1 MKGKYHIIVQN
12 NRLRYEFDIKRN
24 ITIIRGDSA
33 TGKTTLINMLSSAAA
48 LGESSGIDVICER
61 PCRVL
66 SGSDWQYILPNLHEQ
81 IIFLDEENH
90 FIKTRE
96 FASAIKESDNYYV
109 IITREDLPGL
119 PYAVEEIYG
128 IHTSGKYHDLK
139 RTYNE
144 TYQIY
149 SPEEFTL
156 NVQPDTV
163 IVEDSHSG
171 YDFFKS
177 ICSDT
182 GIICKSAQGKSNL
195 KDTIRSTANTN
206 TLIIADGA
214 AIGSE
219 MNELYQF
226 MKHSPGLKCYLPESF
241 EWIILKSG
249 LIDGRTVQEILL
261 HPEDYIESKT
271 YFSWERYFTSIL
283 TQYTQGT
290 YLSYTKK
297 TLNKSFLHE
306 KSKEAILNVMEGI
319 SFHKE

>member
-1 MKGKYHIIVQN
+1 
-12 NRLRYEFDIKRN
+12 
-24 ITIIRGDSA
+24 
-33 TGKTTLINMLSSAAA
+33 MLSSAAA

-81 IIFLDEENH
+81 IIFLDEENY

-163 IVEDSHSG
+163 IVELHQENTEQ
-171 YDFFKS
+171 S
-177 ICSDT
+177 IPS
-182 GIICKSAQGKSNL
+182 
-195 KDTIRSTANTN
+195 
-206 TLIIADGA
+206 
-214 AIGSE
+214 
-219 MNELYQF
+219 
-226 MKHSPGLKCYLPESF
+226 
-241 EWIILKSG
+241 
-249 LIDGRTVQEILL
+249 
-261 HPEDYIESKT
+261 
-271 YFSWERYFTSIL
+271 
-283 TQYTQGT
+283 
-290 YLSYTKK
+290 
-297 TLNKSFLHE
+297 
-306 KSKEAILNVMEGI
+306 
-319 SFHKE
+319 

>member
-81 IIFLDEENH
+81 IIFLDEENY

-119 PYAVEEIYG
+119 PYSVEEIYG

-171 YDFFKS
+171 YEFFKS
-177 ICSDT
+177 ICSDA
-182 GIICKSAQGKSNL
+182 GITCKSAQGKSNL
-195 KDTIRSTANTN
+195 KDTIRSTANMN
-206 TLIIADGA
+206 ALVIADGA

-261 HPEDYIESKT
+261 HPEDYIESKK

-290 YLSYTKK
+290 YLSYSKR
-297 TLNKSFLHE
+297 TLNKAFLHE

-319 SFHKE
+319 SFLME